1 MTESVSS
8 YKYLRFLIDDSL
20 SFKSQIQQLVK
31 KLKLRLGFYFRNKSC
46 FSFDAKRK
54 LVAATFMS
62 VFDYG
67 AVLYMHLPNAFT
79 S

>member
-31 KLKLRLGFYFRNKSC
+31 KLKLRLGFYLRNKSC
-46 FSFDAKRK
+46 FFDAKRK
-54 LVAATFMS
+54 LVAAPFMS